1 VSDRSEL
8 HLLAGAYA
16 LGALDDAD
24 RARFEEYLLTSEEA
38 RAEVASLSDTAVILG
53 LASTPE
59 APPADLKRRL
69 MAQIAVT
76 PQIAPVG
83 SEDAPTLRA
92 VPSAAP
98 VVSAQPGADAQPS
111 ADAARAIR
119 KAGESPAQ
127 AKATTRWYT
136 RPVAVL
142 VAAAAAVA
150 LFVGGNL
157 LGLANSND
165 GQQQAAS
172 FAELTSAS
180 DVQRSVSPVTGGGTA
195 TLFWSADLE
204 RSAVVVD
211 KLPSLPSGKTYQLWY
226 IDTAGAKSAGTF
238 DAARSGSTVRVLD
251 GAIASGDTVGITVEP
266 SGGSKKPTTK
276 PIVAIPSA

>member
-1 VSDRSEL
+1 MSDRNEL

-16 LGALDDAD
+16 LGALDDTD

-38 RAEVASLSDTAVILG
+38 RTEVASLSDTAVILG

-59 APPADLKRRL
+59 APPAGLKGRL

-76 PQIAPVG
+76 PQLAPPGGTDAPV
-83 SEDAPTLRA
+83 PTA
-92 VPSAAP
+92 V
-98 VVSAQPGADAQPS
+98 PGADTTAAPLDNAEPS

-119 KAGESPAQ
+119 KSSESPAQ
-127 AKATTRWYT
+127 AKATARWYT
-136 RPVAVL
+136 RPATVL
-142 VAAAAAVA
+142 LAAAAAVA

-157 LGLANSND
+157 LGLANAND
-165 GQQQAAS
+165 GQQLATK

-180 DVQRSVSPVTGGGTA
+180 DVQRSVSPVAGGGTA
-195 TLFWSADLE
+195 TLFWSLDLE
-204 RSAVVVD
+204 RSAVVID
-211 KLPSLPSGKTYQLWY
+211 KLPALPAGKTYQLWY
-226 IDTAGAKSAGTF
+226 IDTAGAKPAGTF

-251 GAIASGDTVGITVEP
+251 GAIVSGDTVGITVEP

>member
-1 VSDRSEL
+1 MSDRNEL

-59 APPADLKRRL
+59 APPADLKARL

-76 PQIAPVG
+76 PQLAPLGAAEAPVL
-83 SEDAPTLRA
+83 SAVASVDSTPAPAVDAE
-92 VPSAAP
+92 
-98 VVSAQPGADAQPS
+98 PS

-119 KAGESPAQ
+119 RASESPAQ
-127 AKATTRWYT
+127 AKATARWYT
-136 RPVAVL
+136 RPVTVL

-165 GQQQAAS
+165 GQQQATK

-180 DVQRSVSPVTGGGTA
+180 DVQRSVSPVAGGGTA
-195 TLFWSADLE
+195 TLFWSLDLE
-204 RSAVVVD
+204 RSAVVID
-211 KLPSLPSGKTYQLWY
+211 KLPALPAGKTYQLWY
-226 IDTAGAKSAGTF
+226 IDTAGAKPAGTF
-238 DAARSGSTVRVLD
+238 DAARSGSTLRVLD